1 MRPSTKDIINSTS
14 PDPITRP
21 PAPIPKPEYL
31 GSDQISDED
40 YDEPDQPF
48 RQASVASIASHQWPA
63 PYDEIR
69 VRFSDTPPA
78 IPPERK
84 QTNAAV
90 LDIPRTTSFPAA
102 FPEVRRENN
111 GKAETSRMGESTG
124 HPQSLVSQKRRALT
138 LASNTMPPDLVI
150 RTPSTQP
157 PDVSETKRTSHV
169 IPPPPRTPTEN
180 NPSNLISDT
189 SRLPKASAAIEQ
201 RECQYSNMPLPRS
214 SSDKNLMPPSA
225 EAGELCDSNRP
236 GIPQQGSRDSTVL
249 DSHGYIKIIP

>member
-1 MRPSTKDIINSTS
+1 MSPSTEDIINSTS

-21 PAPIPKPEYL
+21 PAPIPKPENL

-90 LDIPRTTSFPAA
+90 LDILRTTSLPAA
-102 FPEVRRENN
+102 FPEVRRE
-111 GKAETSRMGESTG
+111 TSG
-124 HPQSLVSQKRRALT
+124 RA
-138 LASNTMPPDLVI
+138 D
-150 RTPSTQP
+150 
-157 PDVSETKRTSHV
+157 TSV
-169 IPPPPRTPTEN
+169 IPPPPRTPSVN
-180 NPSNLISDT
+180 NPSNLTSDT
-189 SRLPKASAAIEQ
+189 SRLPKAPAAIEQ
-201 RECQYSNMPLPRS
+201 RECQYSNMPLPMS
-214 SSDKNLMPPSA
+214 SSDNNLMPPSA

-236 GIPQQGSRDSTVL
+236 GLPQQGSRDSTVL